1 MAWFGAM
8 NCGAFICQQQCLR
21 MAKGQPGF
29 WDLAWMPCEVL
40 RESCIWTP
48 QPLPGPKTQGS
59 GLGTHQELGGEQ
71 RARVKKGGADRERD
85 WGREERDRVRG
96 FGQELARKRLAVFLL
111 EPDDLGPA
119 TWRD

>member
-1 MAWFGAM
+1 
-8 NCGAFICQQQCLR
+8 
-21 MAKGQPGF
+21 
-29 WDLAWMPCEVL
+29 MPCEVL

-48 QPLPGPKTQGS
+48 QPLPGPKTQGP
-59 GLGTHQELGGEQ
+59 GLGTHQELGGDLGSCNGEQ

-85 WGREERDRVRG
+85 WGREKDRVRG